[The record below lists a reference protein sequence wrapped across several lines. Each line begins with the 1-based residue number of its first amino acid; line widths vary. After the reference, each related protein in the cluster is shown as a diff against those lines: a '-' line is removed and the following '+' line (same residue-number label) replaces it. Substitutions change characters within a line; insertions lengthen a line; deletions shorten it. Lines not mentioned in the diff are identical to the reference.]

1 MFGPNFIVMLL
12 MFGGGFI
19 NCMSTLY
26 IYICIYT
33 YIYIYPSLP
42 SVLLV
47 VARSCGSTIPVLI
60 GENEACWTTKVSYGF
75 EASKVATG
83 GLSRLEVS

>member
-1 MFGPNFIVMLL
+1 MCLNSLPKEHI
-12 MFGGGFI
+12 
-19 NCMSTLY
+19 Y
-26 IYICIYT
+26 IYTC
-33 YIYIYPSLP
+33 IYIYPSLP

-60 GENEACWTTKVSYGF
+60 GENEASWTTKVSYGF
-75 EASKVATG
+75 EASKVAIG

>member
-1 MFGPNFIVMLL
+1 
-12 MFGGGFI
+12 
-19 NCMSTLY
+19 MSTLY

>member
-1 MFGPNFIVMLL
+1 M
-12 MFGGGFI
+12 
-19 NCMSTLY
+19 
-26 IYICIYT
+26 
-33 YIYIYPSLP
+33 YPSLP

-75 EASKVATG
+75 EASKVAIG

>member
-1 MFGPNFIVMLL
+1 M
-12 MFGGGFI
+12 
-19 NCMSTLY
+19 
-26 IYICIYT
+26 YICI

-75 EASKVATG
+75 EASKVAIG

>member
-1 MFGPNFIVMLL
+1 MHVNIIYIHLY
-12 MFGGGFI
+12 
-19 NCMSTLY
+19 LY
-26 IYICIYT
+26 IYIYV
-33 YIYIYPSLP
+33 YPSLP